1 MEALSA
7 DPEPAQVNLPDWRV
21 EGLTDLEEHTPLVHD
36 RAQLRST
43 MSDDVGLVKRDAR
56 LRRAVRR
63 LDLLSEEVERIW
75 LRCRPTVEL
84 VELRNMVL
92 LAGLVTAASLAR
104 RKNVGLHYNIDLK

>member
-1 MEALSA
+1 
-7 DPEPAQVNLPDWRV
+7 
-21 EGLTDLEEHTPLVHD
+21 
-36 RAQLRST
+36 

-92 LAGLVTAASLAR
+92 LARLVTAASLAR